1 MSISGNLDHQQSNP
15 PAQSTVPHLL
25 KQLSGVYQQ
34 NFLQTLL
41 PDLVANFSDI
51 NDLSVKNKAVL
62 EALEAM
68 QPKDVHELML
78 CIQILALHRQGMNY
92 MYKLSQSEGAFA
104 DKCLNAS
111 TKLLRLH
118 GEKLEA
124 LNRYRRKGHQVV
136 QVEHVHVHQGAQAII
151 GNVQTGGGCK

>member
-1 MSISGNLDHQQSNP
+1 MCESVDTQQKL
-15 PAQSTVPHLL
+15 PAQSSVPDLL
-25 KQLSGVYQQ
+25 KQLCGVYQD

-51 NDLSVKNKAVL
+51 NDLRVKNNAVL

-68 QPKDVHELML
+68 QPKDVNELMI
-78 CIQILALHRQGMNY
+78 CIQILALHRQGMNF
-92 MYKLSQSEGAFA
+92 MYRLSKAEGAFV
-104 DKCLNAS
+104 DRYLNAS

-124 LNRYRRKGHQVV
+124 LSRYRRKGHQVV
-136 QVEHVHVHQGAQAII
+136 QVEHVYIHKGAQAII
-151 GNVQTGGGCK
+151 GNVETHREKT

>member
-1 MSISGNLDHQQSNP
+1 MNESGNSIKTSNP
-15 PAQSTVPHLL
+15 QARSVPELL
-25 KQLSGVYQQ
+25 KKLSGVYQD

-51 NDLSVKNKAVL
+51 DDLSIKNNAVL

-78 CIQILALHRQGMNY
+78 CIQILALHRQGMNF
-92 MYKLSQSEGAFA
+92 MHKLAHA
-104 DKCLNAS
+104 DGKFMDRYLNAS
-111 TKLLRLH
+111 AKLLRLH

-136 QVEHVHVHQGAQAII
+136 QVEHVHVHQGAQAVI
-151 GNVQTGGGCK
+151 GNIQTGGGGR